1 MKISKCSC
9 IMIFTDSWRLIDM
22 KLIERTKYLQQ
33 LKSVQG
39 VPDIKV
45 ITGIQRSVI
54 CSNPLC

>member
-1 MKISKCSC
+1 
-9 IMIFTDSWRLIDM
+9 M

-45 ITGIQRSVI
+45 ITGIQRSVMCAVI
-54 CSNPLC
+54 HYVERIIKTST

>member
-1 MKISKCSC
+1 
-9 IMIFTDSWRLIDM
+9 MIFTDSWRLIDM

-45 ITGIQRSVI
+45 ITGIQRSVML
-54 CSNPLC
+54 SNPLC

>member
-1 MKISKCSC
+1 
-9 IMIFTDSWRLIDM
+9 MIFTDSWRLIDM

-45 ITGIQRSVI
+45 ITGIQRSVKI
-54 CSNPLC
+54 GRASSRERV